1 MTFIT
6 LLLCLSIERF
16 LYKRNLLARFNW
28 FEAYIDKIYQLTRNQ
43 AWIQH
48 EYISLALLVLII
60 AVPVA
65 VIYALSAYLVHG
77 LLAFLIGAFVLF
89 YCLGPMNIYDT
100 KNDHQPIFWQSNETL
115 FAVIFWFAVLG
126 PIAALVYRL
135 VERCTHIHGSYPAL
149 AKSANQVR
157 AIFDWLPVRL
167 FSILFALAG
176 NFVNTCQFWLDY
188 LLRDLSLNRE
198 LIEKSGRIAL
208 GLEETVKLTSE
219 DYPQALKLIDRS
231 LIIFLV
237 IVFAVTL
244 GVLL

>member
-16 LYKRNLLARFNW
+16 LDKGNLLARFNW
-28 FEAYIDKIYQLTRNQ
+28 FEQYVNKVHQLTHNQ
-43 AWIQH
+43 SWAQQD
-48 EYISLALLVLII
+48 YVALLLVVLPI
-60 AVPVA
+60 VVSVA
-65 VIYALSAYLVHG
+65 LIYGLSAFIVHG

-89 YCLGPMNIYDT
+89 YCLGPMNIYET
-100 KNDHQPIFWQSNETL
+100 EKVHQPIFWQTNAAL

-126 PIAALVYRL
+126 PVAALVYRL
-135 VERCTHIHGSYPAL
+135 VERSTHIHASYPAL
-149 AKSANQVR
+149 GKAASQVL
-157 AIFDWLPVRL
+157 AILDWLPVRL
-167 FSILFALAG
+167 FAIIFALAG

-208 GLEETVKLTSE
+208 GLEENVELSAE
-219 DYPQALKLIDRS
+219 NYLQALKLIDRS
-231 LIIFLV
+231 LIIFLS